1 MIPMW
6 GCDNLLGMLLW
17 FSIILLFWVGVIGL
31 VVTAIR
37 GIIHPSPRREE
48 RGDSSIQI
56 ETPLDIWKKRYA
68 RGEITR
74 EEFLE
79 ARRDLK
85 D

>member
-17 FSIILLFWVGVIGL
+17 FVIILLFWVGVIGL

-37 GIIHPSPRREE
+37 GIIQPSQKREE
-48 RGDSSIQI
+48 RGGSSFPI
-56 ETPLDIWKKRYA
+56 ESPLDILKKRYA
-68 RGEITR
+68 RDEITR